1 MASYVENM
9 LMPNEQVIGV
19 ANLHWS
25 IYLRGLWLT
34 TWGGLLG
41 SFSHQIIE
49 WLFGTQT
56 ADMFARPL
64 TVVSMVVVVIG
75 TMLLIGAFTR
85 QVATQYVITNHGCIL
100 HPAHLG
106 AHPRL
111 WYHLGAWR
119 GRRSLA
125 HLSGRRSAQFLPRP
139 DVRLGALSDASP
151 VSAGFIRY
159 IRAIAQQP
167 DGRMTALR
175 VHPRGEESPGS
186 RKQGCRITSGEGD
199 LRDSATENKPPALSG
214 AGKGEKVR

>member
-85 QVATQYVITNHGCIL
+85 QVATQYVITNHRLISKYGVVARATYEIL
-100 HPAHLG
+100 TSRITGASFTQPRWGRILG
-106 AHPRL
+106 YGTIWVH
-111 WYHLGAWR
+111 GA
-119 GRRSLA
+119 G
-125 HLSGRRSAQFLPRP
+125 GE
-139 DVRLGALSDASP
+139 ASP
-151 VSAGFIRY
+151 IYRVADPRSFYRALMSVLERY
-159 IRAIAQQP
+159 QTQ
-167 DGRMTALR
+167 
-175 VHPRGEESPGS
+175 
-186 RKQGCRITSGEGD
+186 
-199 LRDSATENKPPALSG
+199 
-214 AGKGEKVR
+214 VR